1 MMKSNPKI
9 RPPVI
14 VKVPLEPEDYRAL
27 LNLAKRSNHT
37 LESVIISACRFAIQQ
52 LKDKEL

>member
-1 MMKSNPKI
+1 MKSNPKI